1 MLTDLALANRGA
13 GGEAAEGWMAGVCP
27 IGRAVTQNSWPRRKA
42 GKGLTDT
49 RPSGLRLSGRRE
61 MLTDLALAN
70 RGAGGE
76 AAEGWMAGVCPVGRA
91 VTQNSRPGRKAGK
104 GLNDT
109 RPSGSRLSGRREM
122 LTDLALANRGAGGE
136 AAEGWMAGVCPVGR
150 AVTQNSRPGRKAGNG
165 LTDTRPSGS
174 RLSGRREMLTDL
186 ALANRGAGGEAA
198 EGGMAGVCP
207 GSRLSG
213 RREMLTDL
221 VLANRGA
228 GGEAAEGW
236 MAGVC
241 PIGRAVTQNSRPGR
255 KAGKGLNDTRPS
267 GSRLSGRREMLTDL
281 ALANRGAGGEA
292 AEGWMAGVC
301 PVGRAVTQ
309 NSRPGRKAGNGLTDT
324 RPSGSRLSG
333 RREMLT
339 DLALANRGAGGE
351 AAEGGMAG
359 VCPGSRLS
367 GRREMLTDLVLAN
380 RGAGGEAAEGWVAG
394 VCPIGRAVTQNSR
407 PGRKAGKGLTDTRP
421 SGSRLSG
428 RREMLTDLALANR
441 GAGGEAAEGWMAGVC
456 PVGRAVTQNSRP
468 GRKAGN
474 GLTDTRPSGS
484 RLSGRR
490 EMLTDLALANRG
502 AGGEAAEGGMAGVC
516 PGSRLSGRREM
527 LTDLVLAN
535 RGAGGEAAEGWM
547 AGVCPIGRA
556 VTQNSRPGR
565 KAGKGLT
572 DTRPSGSRLSGRRE
586 MLTDLALANRGA
598 GQPWRWR
605 GGGRGLDGGSL
616 SGRQGGDTK

>member
-27 IGRAVTQNSWPRRKA
+27 IGRAVTQNSRPRRKA

-150 AVTQNSRPGRKAGNG
+150 AVTQNSRPGRKAGKG

-198 EGGMAGVCP
+198 EG
-207 GSRLSG
+207 
-213 RREMLTDL
+213 
-221 VLANRGA
+221 
-228 GGEAAEGW
+228 W
-236 MAGVC
+236 M
-241 PIGRAVTQNSRPGR
+241 
-255 KAGKGLNDTRPS
+255 
-267 GSRLSGRREMLTDL
+267 
-281 ALANRGAGGEA
+281 
-292 AEGWMAGVC
+292 
-301 PVGRAVTQ
+301 
-309 NSRPGRKAGNGLTDT
+309 
-324 RPSGSRLSG
+324 
-333 RREMLT
+333 
-339 DLALANRGAGGE
+339 
-351 AAEGGMAG
+351 
-359 VCPGSRLS
+359 
-367 GRREMLTDLVLAN
+367 
-380 RGAGGEAAEGWVAG
+380 AG

-468 GRKAGN
+468 GRKAGK
-474 GLTDTRPSGS
+474 GLNDTRPSGS

-490 EMLTDLALANRG
+490 EMLTDSA
-502 AGGEAAEGGMAGVC
+502 
-516 PGSRLSGRREM
+516 
-527 LTDLVLAN
+527 LAN

-547 AGVCPIGRA
+547 AGVCPVGRV

-565 KAGKGLT
+565 KDGKGLT

-586 MLTDLALANRGA
+586 MLTDSALANRGA
-598 GQPWRWR
+598 EREAVNG
-605 GGGRGLDGGSL
+605 
-616 SGRQGGDTK
+616 